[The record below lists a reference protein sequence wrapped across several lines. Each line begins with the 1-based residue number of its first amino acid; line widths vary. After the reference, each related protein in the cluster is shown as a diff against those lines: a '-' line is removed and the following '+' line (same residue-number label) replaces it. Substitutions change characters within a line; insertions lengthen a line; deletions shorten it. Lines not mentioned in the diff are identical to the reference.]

1 MGRYVD
7 DFFQHD
13 AGPQPFADHEGRII
27 GQVVRGADMQV
38 SEGLFQPDS
47 QPVCLI
53 VILQDLIGYDEFFIP
68 QVLRG
73 DFFFLRER
81 VIAAQEEAP
90 AVDSWAGEDFVF
102 IHIDVAIDDSHVDE
116 ALVEEF
122 HHLLTIAAG
131 DMEMQVGIP
140 GLDVMGGVHEEADAV
155 RFGRADADGP
165 VQFGVVAAQ
174 FLFRMTGQGE
184 DFFSPLFQE

>member
-1 MGRYVD
+1 MDELLRPFGEQLKTLPGDEQPVRKGRVQEAETEGIIVFRDTD
-7 DFFQHD
+7 DLFQHD

-73 DFFFLRER
+73 DFFFL
-81 VIAAQEEAP
+81 
-90 AVDSWAGEDFVF
+90 
-102 IHIDVAIDDSHVDE
+102 
-116 ALVEEF
+116 
-122 HHLLTIAAG
+122 
-131 DMEMQVGIP
+131 
-140 GLDVMGGVHEEADAV
+140 
-155 RFGRADADGP
+155 
-165 VQFGVVAAQ
+165 
-174 FLFRMTGQGE
+174 
-184 DFFSPLFQE
+184 